1 MTGGEVA
8 YQPEQKGMI
17 ETKEGQNKIIR
28 EYGSLRKYRKV
39 LRARGDYRNP
49 SEQLF
54 KELCDRQIVSY
65 HRRGYPDFMI
75 LRQNE
80 IIGFIEVKPRGTKS
94 LRPGQGRFKRFCERY
109 KIPFAKWTPDDPLPE
124 WIN

>member
-1 MTGGEVA
+1 
-8 YQPEQKGMI
+8 MI
-17 ETKEGQNKIIR
+17 ETRYEQNKIIR
-28 EYGSLRKYRKV
+28 EKESLRKYSKV

-54 KELCDRQIVSY
+54 KELCDAEIISY

-80 IIGFIEVKPRGTKS
+80 IIGFVEVKPRGTKF
-94 LRPGQGRFKRFCERY
+94 LRPGQERFKRFCERY
-109 KIPFAKWTPDDPLPE
+109 KIPFSK
-124 WIN
+124 